1 MAVNEL
7 TEPVVRACRE
17 QLSTFLLFE
26 RAAGAQRLANPGI
39 VGIETGVD
47 FPLLNG
53 VLESDLDDAD
63 LGPTVAAVT
72 EHFRDQQL
80 PMLWWHRPTARPAD
94 LGDRLLGAG
103 FQAVGSQPVMV
114 CDTGAVPDVPVPA
127 GLTTRR
133 VSDRD
138 DLDVYASVL
147 GRGFGLPPNVVAFF
161 SDLLVTIGLGPDAE
175 VRSFLGLLEGEV
187 VATASVFLH
196 DGVAG
201 IYNISALEHVRGRG
215 IGAHVTAVAMREATK
230 EGIGFLSLQSSEA
243 GYRIYQTLGF
253 REVCRF
259 HMYLA
264 PTALGADAATPQ

>member
-1 MAVNEL
+1 MNEL
-7 TEPVVRACRE
+7 TEPIVRACRE

-26 RAAGAQRLANPGI
+26 RVTGAQRLPNPGI

-63 LGPTVAAVT
+63 LGPTVASVT
-72 EHFRDQQL
+72 EHFRDQVL

-94 LGDRLLGAG
+94 LGRRLLAAG
-103 FQAVGSQPVMV
+103 FQAVGSQPVIV
-114 CDTGAVPDVPVPA
+114 CDAGAVPDLPVPA
-127 GLTTRR
+127 GFTTRR
-133 VSDRD
+133 VTDRD
-138 DLDVYASVL
+138 DLDVYANVF

-161 SDLLVTIGLGPDAE
+161 SDLLLAVGLGPDAQ
-175 VRSFLGLLEGEV
+175 VRSFVGLLDGEA

-196 DGVAG
+196 DDVAG

-215 IGAHVTAVAMREATK
+215 IGANVTAVAMREATN
-230 EGIGFLSLQSSEA
+230 EGIRCLSLQSSEA

-253 REVCRF
+253 REVCQF

-264 PTALGADAATPQ
+264 PPPLRADEATPR